1 MKTEISTIAV
11 DRSEPAQCRWLV
23 VSQVKSYRVVYFTDD
38 PEYVPP
44 MHGDWYYVSP
54 HEGDLPK
61 GMTLR
66 NCWRWR
72 FDGHA
77 FVDASEP
84 KPKSQEAALLNSNK
98 EALHK
103 LLRQKIDALRK
114 PFAPSSL
121 MGEQIRQAKLAEAK
135 AMMHDGIAPPLSGYL
150 LAVAAANASTLHNM
164 AWRIVQQDEA
174 QQAMLIETESLREN
188 LASAISSATTQL
200 ELIALRERL
209 MTELAP
215 GLNAAL
221 KPEHTTPAKHRVDAS
236 EAELEQEKIRLR
248 IQLREKIN
256 DLRRPY
262 LSQYLLDDIVL
273 KRKGQIAQAVIS
285 AGGIVPAGLDATV
298 LISHAASRGQT
309 LQVAANDVLTEM
321 DEIAGVLVETEQMK
335 DALLSKI
342 SLVKS
347 FAEIERVSKV
357 VRAMKVAQIATSS
370 TTTLAPLDQKK
381 SQSSNDG
388 S

>member
-1 MKTEISTIAV
+1 MKTEISTIPV
-11 DRSEPAQCRWLV
+11 DSSEPAQCRWLV

-54 HEGDLPK
+54 HQGDMPK

-77 FVDASEP
+77 FVDASEA
-84 KPKSQEAALLNSNK
+84 KPKSQEAALLHSNK

-103 LLRQKIDALRK
+103 LLRQKIDAIRK

-121 MGEQIRQAKLAEAK
+121 MGEQIRKAKLAEAK
-135 AMMHDGIAPPLSGYL
+135 AMMHDGSAPPLSGYL
-150 LAVAAANASTLHNM
+150 LAAAAANASTLQSM
-164 AWRIVQQDEA
+164 ATRIIQQDEA
-174 QQAMLIETESLREN
+174 QQAMLIETEGLREN
-188 LASAISSATTQL
+188 LAFAISSATTQPQ
-200 ELIALRERL
+200 LIALRQRL
-209 MTELAP
+209 MTDLTPE
-215 GLNAAL
+215 LNAAV
-221 KPEHTTPAKHRVDAS
+221 KPKHTTPGKHKAEPS
-236 EAELEQEKIRLR
+236 EVELEQEKIRLR

-262 LSQYLLDDIVL
+262 LSQYLLDDVVL
-273 KRKGQIAQAVIS
+273 KRKGQIAKAVIS
-285 AGGIVPAGLDATV
+285 SGGIVPAGLDATV

-309 LQVAANDVLTEM
+309 LLAAANDVLTEM

-342 SLVKS
+342 GVLKS
-347 FAEIERVSKV
+347 FAEIERLSKV
-357 VRAMKVAQIATSS
+357 VRAMKVAQVATSS